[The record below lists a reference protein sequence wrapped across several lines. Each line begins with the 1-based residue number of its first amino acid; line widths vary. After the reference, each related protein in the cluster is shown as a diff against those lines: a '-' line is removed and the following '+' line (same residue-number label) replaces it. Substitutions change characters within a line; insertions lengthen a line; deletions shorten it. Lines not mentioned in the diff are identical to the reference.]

1 MPRHANNSNANTPQA
16 NPPTVHSVPQNPRPE
31 PMAPAV
37 PVQHSAPQERPPR
50 APQVPQQPMP
60 QNPRPEPMAPAVP
73 VQHSAPQTTQQRHSM
88 ARQAAAHGTAYGTQQ
103 GTPHGRSPRRNAQA
117 QGKKLTPKKH
127 KSKLKCIVLRF
138 VACFFTLIILLLVGI
153 MGAITVIM
161 YGPSP
166 TARDLLVTSVLE
178 TSALKFIATLYFE
191 QEEIDTILANN
202 SVQVSDAITDTDL
215 IQFTPQEATP
225 DVEPLVIETV
235 NGNTFNGKMMI
246 IQDPSRVFVGTSA
259 DTFTGEAGMTVQ
271 EIITR
276 HGGVGGINAGGFSD
290 PGGVGNGG
298 TPLGIVMSGGELLWG
313 GRTTPYELIGI
324 DNENKLVVGTMTP
337 DEAISRGIRD
347 AVSFGPALIVNG
359 EMMEITGSGGGLNP
373 RTAIGQRADG
383 AMLLLVCDGRQANSI
398 GASMSDVAEMM
409 AQYGAVNAANLDGG
423 SSTIMYY
430 EDELINVSSSLYGPR
445 DIPTAFVIAP

>member
-1 MPRHANNSNANTPQA
+1 MQSKNTSKKKKAYTPKHASAGNARTNQRREMRFASQQSTVPQA
-16 NPPTVHSVPQNPRPE
+16 QRARPAPQRTPSYSPQPQPGDVQPQNIPLPSEAPLPQNPPQTENPTQGLPRQSTQ
-31 PMAPAV
+31 AV
-37 PVQHSAPQERPPR
+37 PHGENAPSSKTR
-50 APQVPQQPMP
+50 AAKKDRAQKKSG
-60 QNPRPEPMAPAVP
+60 RIAARIAV
-73 VQHSAPQTTQQRHSM
+73 
-88 ARQAAAHGTAYGTQQ
+88 
-103 GTPHGRSPRRNAQA
+103 
-117 QGKKLTPKKH
+117 
-127 KSKLKCIVLRF
+127 
-138 VACFFTLIILLLVGI
+138 CFFTLLFLLVGGI
-153 MGAITVIM
+153 MGVITVIM

-178 TSALKFIATLYFE
+178 TSALKFIATMYFD
-191 QEEIDTILANN
+191 QAEIDTILANN
-202 SVQVSDAITDTDL
+202 SVQVSDAVTDTDL
-215 IQFTPQEATP
+215 IQFTPEEVPAG
-225 DVEPLVIETV
+225 VEPLVIETV
-235 NGNTFNGKMMI
+235 SGGTFNGKMMI
-246 IQDPSRVFVGTSA
+246 VQDPSRVMVGTSA

-271 EIITR
+271 EIIQR
-276 HGGVGGINAGGFSD
+276 HGGVGGTNAGGFSD

-313 GRTTPYELIGI
+313 GRSTPYELIGI
-324 DNENKLVVGTMTP
+324 DNDNKLVVGTMTP

-398 GASMSDVAEMM
+398 GASMSDVAEVM

-445 DIPTAFVIAP
+445 DIPTSIVVLPEVA